1 MKSYLCTA
9 IAGLAIIA
17 AACSG
22 NEGEMVSSEVSVN
35 GPEGTIY
42 GILHRPEGKKNTP
55 LVIVS
60 HGFGG
65 SHVYGKTY
73 ADALVPE
80 GYAVYCY
87 DFCGGSVNSLSDGKT
102 TDMSIFSEKEDLLAV
117 MDGLEADGID
127 TSHVILIGESQG
139 GMVSALAAAE
149 RPERVGKLILV
160 YPALCIRDDWVKM
173 FPNSEDMPEEIDF
186 WGIKLSR
193 NYRRG
198 LDELDVYGT
207 IGLYNG
213 PVLIFH
219 GDNDAVVPLSYSVE
233 AEKTYRNARLVVLPG
248 EGHGFTPEA
257 QEKVN
262 GEIGKFLKAGRQGF
276 GKTEENE

>member
-42 GILHRPEGKKNTP
+42 GILHRPKGKKNTP

-87 DFCGGSVNSLSDGKT
+87 DFCGGSINSLSDGKT

-173 FPNSEDMPEEIDF
+173 FPNAEDMPEEIDF

-276 GKTEENE
+276 GKTADIE